1 LPNSDGGISGAW
13 QLLLAARVAKP
24 DSTRTGAELSLD
36 ELLALDELITLLEL
50 DNWLLLDDID
60 ESELLD
66 TVALERLL
74 TEEDDEDVTL
84 ELLFIAEDT
93 EDITCAEEEVPEP
106 ELPPEPPQATTKNT
120 VAMMVII
127 FIGDIATFLPDI
139 ELM

>member
-1 LPNSDGGISGAW
+1 MPNADGGISGAW

-36 ELLALDELITLLEL
+36 ELLALDELITPLEL

-106 ELPPEPPQATTKNT
+106 PPEPPQATIKNT